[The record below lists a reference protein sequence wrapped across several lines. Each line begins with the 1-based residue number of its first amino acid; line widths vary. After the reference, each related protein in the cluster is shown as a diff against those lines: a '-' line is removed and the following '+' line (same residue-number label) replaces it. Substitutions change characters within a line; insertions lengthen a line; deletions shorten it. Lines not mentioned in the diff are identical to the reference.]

1 MRIEKR
7 EVGSGET
14 PRGSGSQRRVSEEDR
29 AAVLEALGRLR
40 YEPLAVVDRSDDGR
54 PRVVLGFFGRGIS
67 KTAYWLTC
75 PDLSAEV
82 AGLES
87 KRAIARYEAELA
99 ADPSLWAAFLRSQE
113 LYRRMLYTLFRRE
126 LPEVDPTPYL
136 RQVRGVAGV
145 GDARFL
151 KCLHA
156 HVAFTLA
163 TGRGP
168 AGAMALSELGYARG
182 GDGRWRKKLAEEG
195 R

>member
-7 EVGSGET
+7 EAANGEA
-14 PRGSGSQRRVSEEDR
+14 PRGLGGQRRVSEEDR
-29 AAVLEALGRLR
+29 GAILEALGKLR

-67 KTAYWLTC
+67 KTAYWLAC
-75 PDLSAEV
+75 PMLSAEV

-87 KRAIARYEAELA
+87 TGAIARYEAALA
-99 ADPSLWAAFLRSQE
+99 AAPALWATFLRSQE
-113 LYRRMLYTLFRRE
+113 LYRRMLYTIFRRE
-126 LPEVDPTPYL
+126 LPKVDPAPYL
-136 RQVRGVAGV
+136 QQVRGVAGV

-168 AGAMALSELGYARG
+168 AGAMALSELGYARAE
-182 GDGRWRKKLAEEG
+182 DGRWRKKKMEEG